1 MKSLDVD
8 SFAVL
13 TRTGSVHRVFL
24 TPYPVID
31 GGGWFLD
38 VDHSDN
44 GQTRQLHTKR
54 GGVRVIYY
62 NVTIK
67 GRIYLALIYPKNE
80 QDGLSQEQKK
90 ILRQVAELL
99 N

>member
-24 TPYPVID
+24 TPYPAID

-38 VDHSDN
+38 VDHSDH

-54 GGVRVIYY
+54 GGVRVFKSADVAI
-62 NVTIK
+62 
-67 GRIYLALIYPKNE
+67 RALHECSYVGP
-80 QDGLSQEQKK
+80 
-90 ILRQVAELL
+90 VAVVMKPEG

>member
-13 TRTGSVHRVFL
+13 TRTGSVRRVFL

-38 VDHSDN
+38 VDHSDH
-44 GQTRQLHTKR
+44 GLTRELYTKR
-54 GGVRVIYY
+54 AGLRVFKTSDAAIKALHECGYAGSVVVVMKPEQGG
-62 NVTIK
+62 K
-67 GRIYLALIYPKNE
+67 
-80 QDGLSQEQKK
+80 
-90 ILRQVAELL
+90 
-99 N
+99 

>member
-13 TRTGSVHRVFL
+13 TRTGSVRRVFL

-54 GGVRVIYY
+54 GGVRVFKSADVAIRALHECSY
-62 NVTIK
+62 V
-67 GRIYLALIYPKNE
+67 GPLAVVMKPEGN
-80 QDGLSQEQKK
+80 
-90 ILRQVAELL
+90 
-99 N
+99 